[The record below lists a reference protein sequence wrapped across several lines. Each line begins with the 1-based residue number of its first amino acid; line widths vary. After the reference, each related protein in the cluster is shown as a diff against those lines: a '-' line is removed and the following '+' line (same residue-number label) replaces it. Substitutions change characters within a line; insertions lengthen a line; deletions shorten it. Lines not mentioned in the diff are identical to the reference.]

1 MEVGVTGNLLAWLT
15 KDQQA
20 FARSLVDSG
29 RYSSVEDVLQAGLEL
44 LHAEI
49 DGESGAMGTLR
60 ATIESRLKGP
70 TISTEEMETR
80 VAAIVAGKR
89 QTVSVA
95 AKRDPNRCPIHP
107 GALLRDDLLPAIG
120 KPTPEIANL
129 LGIPR
134 HHLDEILREDRPVSA
149 AVAVRFGK
157 MFGNRPL
164 MWVRMQAAYDTWHA
178 VREVD
183 VSGIPT
189 IRGA

>member
-1 MEVGVTGNLLAWLT
+1 MTGNLLAGLT
-15 KDQQA
+15 KDQLA

-44 LHAEI
+44 LHEEI
-49 DGESGAMGTLR
+49 EGEIGAMETLR
-60 ATIESRLKGP
+60 ATIESRLKRP

-89 QTVSVA
+89 QTVSVSA
-95 AKRDPNRCPIHP
+95 MRDPNRCPIHP

-120 KPTPEIANL
+120 KPTSEIANL
-129 LGIPR
+129 LGISR
-134 HHLDEILREDRPVSA
+134 QDLDEILREESPVSV

-157 MFGNRPL
+157 MFGNGPL
-164 MWVRMQAAYDTWHA
+164 MWIGMQAAYDVWHA

-189 IRGA
+189 LRGD